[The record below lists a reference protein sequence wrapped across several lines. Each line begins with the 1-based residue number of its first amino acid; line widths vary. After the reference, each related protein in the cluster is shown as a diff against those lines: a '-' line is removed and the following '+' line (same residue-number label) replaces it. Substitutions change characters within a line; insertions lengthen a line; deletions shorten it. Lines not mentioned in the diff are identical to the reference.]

1 MREFI
6 EQFRNAIR
14 SAGLEPPEVIE
25 ADDKLHRFASTRKRG
40 DDAGWYVLHADG
52 IHAGSFG
59 DWRTGFSQTWRA
71 NIGRK
76 LTPAERADLTRQ
88 MARAKA
94 QRRKVQQQAWAI
106 NQQRIAALWPQCL
119 PAGVGDPLALY
130 LERRGLGG
138 PVPASLRL
146 HPRLGYWHDGDKLG
160 TYPAM
165 VAPLTAPD
173 GRIVALHR
181 TYLTPDGQKAPV
193 PNVKKLTGAA
203 GTLAGA
209 CIRLHD
215 QAEGVI
221 GIAEGIET
229 AQAAWRASGVPTV
242 AAYCAGNLA
251 AYVWA
256 AGVRRIVVFADADP
270 VGADAAQALKARAL
284 RAGLHVAVMIPTSP
298 GLDWCDV
305 WAQRDVVVT

>member
-1 MREFI
+1 MREPI
-6 EQFRNAIR
+6 EQFRDAIR
-14 SAGLEPPEVIE
+14 SAGLEPPEVIQ
-25 ADDKLHRFASTRKRG
+25 ADGKLRRFASNGKRG
-40 DDAGWYVLHADG
+40 DDAGWYSLHADG
-52 IHAGSFG
+52 IPAGCFG

-71 NIGRK
+71 DIGRN
-76 LTPAERADLTRQ
+76 LTPAERAGLARQ
-88 MARAKA
+88 VARAKA
-94 QRRKVQQQAWAI
+94 QRQQIQRKAWAI
-106 NQQRIAALWPQCL
+106 NGQRIAVLWPQCL
-119 PAGVGDPLALY
+119 PAVAGDPVALY
-130 LERRGLGG
+130 LERRGLAG

-173 GRIVALHR
+173 GHIVALHR
-181 TYLTPDGQKAPV
+181 TYLTPDGHKAPV
-193 PNVKKLTGAA
+193 PKVKKLTGAA

-215 QAEGVI
+215 QADGMI

-229 AQAAWRASGVPTV
+229 AQAVWRASGVPTV

-284 RAGLHVAVMIPTSP
+284 RAGLHAAVMMPASP

-305 WAQRDVVVT
+305 WAQRDVVAT